1 MKFAKYVFWILI
13 VSLAVSSCA
22 KEYSSEKLRPVLGGW
37 QFTKGGVNYSGY
49 LNNVYSTSG
58 IGSNVMYILG
68 TSANGAQQF
77 QIKLL
82 GSSFPPGNYYASE
95 FQSVFSYS
103 LPSKTIYYANE
114 STGEFVVNLI
124 ASDSTNIQGTFSGL
138 VYDSTSN
145 PVQITNGKFSTY

>member
-37 QFTKGGVNYSGY
+37 QFTKGGINYSGY

-58 IGSNVMYILG
+58 VGSNVMYILG
-68 TSANGAQQF
+68 TSGNGAQQF
-77 QIKLL
+77 RIKLL

-145 PVQITNGKFSTY
+145 PVEITNGKFSTY

>member
-13 VSLAVSSCA
+13 VGLVVSSCA

-37 QFTKGGVNYSGY
+37 QFTKGGINYSGY

-145 PVQITNGKFSTY
+145 PVEITNGKFSTY

>member
-37 QFTKGGVNYSGY
+37 QFTKGGINYSGY

-58 IGSNVMYILG
+58 VGSNVMYILG

-145 PVQITNGKFSTY
+145 PVEITNGKFSTY

>member
-1 MKFAKYVFWILI
+1 MKFAKYLFWMFVI
-13 VSLAVSSCA
+13 SLAVSSCA

-37 QFTKGGVNYSGY
+37 QFTKGGINYSGY

-58 IGSNVMYILG
+58 VGSNVMYILG

-145 PVQITNGKFSTY
+145 PVEITNGKFSTY

>member
-37 QFTKGGVNYSGY
+37 QFTKGGINYSGY

-145 PVQITNGKFSTY
+145 PVEITNGKFSTY

>member
-37 QFTKGGVNYSGY
+37 QFTKGGINYSGY

-82 GSSFPPGNYYASE
+82 GSSFPPGNYYASK
-95 FQSVFSYS
+95 FQSIFSYS
-103 LPSKTIYYANE
+103 LPNKTIYYANE

-124 ASDSTNIQGTFSGL
+124 ASDSTNIQGTFSGF

-145 PVQITNGKFSTY
+145 PVEITNGKFSTY

>member
-37 QFTKGGVNYSGY
+37 QFTKGGINYSGY

-58 IGSNVMYILG
+58 VGSNVMYILG

-82 GSSFPPGNYYASE
+82 GSSFPTGNYYASQ

-145 PVQITNGKFSTY
+145 PVEITNGKFSTY

>member
-37 QFTKGGVNYSGY
+37 QFTKGGINYSGY

-58 IGSNVMYILG
+58 VGSNVMYILG

-124 ASDSTNIQGTFSGL
+124 ASDSTNIQGTFSGF

-145 PVQITNGKFSTY
+145 PVEITNGKFSTY

>member
-37 QFTKGGVNYSGY
+37 QFTKGGINYSGY

-82 GSSFPPGNYYASE
+82 GSSFPPGNYYASQ

-145 PVQITNGKFSTY
+145 PVEITNGKFSTY